1 VALSR
6 QVQGRKLFAQRLA
19 QQRNIIIATTIC
31 MHNEE
36 VIFVRTIHGE
46 DFTRSQERRHLEC
59 LVVGEGSFV
68 HGSDYS

>member
-1 VALSR
+1 
-6 QVQGRKLFAQRLA
+6 
-19 QQRNIIIATTIC
+19 

-46 DFTRSQERRHLEC
+46 DFTRRQERRHLEC
-59 LVVGEGSFV
+59 LVLGEGSFV